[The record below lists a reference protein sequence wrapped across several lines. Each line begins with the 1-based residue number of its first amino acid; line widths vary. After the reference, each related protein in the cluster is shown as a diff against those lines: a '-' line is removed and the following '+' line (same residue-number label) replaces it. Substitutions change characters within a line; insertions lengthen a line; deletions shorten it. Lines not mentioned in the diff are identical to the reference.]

1 MLGWFIFEKDH
12 QVLAQIE
19 RHIRDEKFE
28 NPVHETRDSI
38 QLFITRP
45 QEEAMG
51 PAAQKLDPSKT
62 GKRFA

>member
-38 QLFITRP
+38 QLFIT
-45 QEEAMG
+45 MG